1 MAKKAPARK
10 PRANDP
16 AADVGAAML
25 VWYAEA
31 ILEYPEGL
39 VTQAQAANMLNISR
53 VAAGRLVSRGYL
65 RAVYFP
71 KPPDISGIA
80 VGQDDPAWLKLLGR
94 LSRVLGDPHTYA
106 FPQACYV
113 SFADVL
119 KLWESGEAK
128 HNCKRDWNEIMAGG
142 LSTGSRKSMAKSH
155 QKLLDIHREYQ
166 RRAHDERELEA
177 KRSSND

>member
-1 MAKKAPARK
+1 
-10 PRANDP
+10 
-16 AADVGAAML
+16 ML

-31 ILEYPEGL
+31 IREYPEGL
-39 VTQAQAANMLNISR
+39 ITQAQAANMLNISR

-80 VGQDDPAWLKLLGR
+80 VGQDDPGWLKLLGR
-94 LSRVLGDPHTYA
+94 LSRVLGDPNTYA

-128 HNCKRDWNEIMAGG
+128 QKCKRDWNEIMAAA
-142 LSTGSRKSMAKSH
+142 LQTGTNKSMKKSH
-155 QKLLDIHREYQ
+155 EKLLDIHREYQ
-166 RRAHDERELEA
+166 TRAQLERER
-177 KRSSND
+177 KGGKGDD